1 MQAVKVIVRRRFKE
15 GKTKGVFAL
24 LNKFRSDA
32 MEQSGYIS
40 GETLINYDD
49 PHEIVVIAMW
59 RSVENWLNWKNNELR
74 KANELQLEHW
84 LEEPAEIKTYILG
97 TYPSKK

>member
-1 MQAVKVIVRRRFKE
+1 MQTVKVIIKRRFKE

-32 MEQSGYIS
+32 MEQPGYIH
-40 GETLINYDD
+40 GETLINFDD
-49 PHEIVVIAMW
+49 PHEILVIAMW
-59 RSVENWLNWKNNELR
+59 QSAEKWLSWKNNDLR
-74 KANELQLEHW
+74 KANERQLEQW